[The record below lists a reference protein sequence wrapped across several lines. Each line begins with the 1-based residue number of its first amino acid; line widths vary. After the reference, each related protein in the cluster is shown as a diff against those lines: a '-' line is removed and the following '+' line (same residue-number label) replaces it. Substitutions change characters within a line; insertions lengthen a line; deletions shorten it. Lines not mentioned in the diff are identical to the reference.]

1 VTVPGGPSFAAPDD
15 DQTRD
20 PWAVQLAEPGNPAEA
35 TGSILPAQPR
45 PGGGRRRG
53 LVGLVAAGAAVV
65 VAAGGGLA
73 WAAFNGDTA
82 NQPERH
88 LPRTTDAVMKVDLD
102 PSGPQKIE
110 AARFLSK
117 FPDSGTS
124 KDGDL
129 RKLVYD
135 RLAES
140 GSRVPPWE
148 EVRDWIG
155 DRAAVA
161 VVTEAEGPV
170 VVLQVEDEA
179 KARASLGS
187 SAVRLP
193 AGSFT
198 VADGWATIS
207 DTKAHLDA
215 VTGALAQ
222 GTLADDG
229 AFRRDVDALGD
240 AGVISAWADFSRLSA
255 LTQRLAGGL
264 AGAGLLGGG
273 LLGAS
278 GVDPSGADA
287 ADAALKQRV
296 ALTAR
301 FTGGN
306 AELVARTF
314 GGTPPKLPAEAGAA
328 AAALPRDTV
337 AALAVSGGGSTVTEQ
352 WKSLRQR
359 LGTAG
364 DDIIAA
370 ARRDTGLHLPGD
382 LVALLGRRFAVAV
395 GAPAAGAGE
404 PVIGVRG
411 TSDDP
416 GLGAALDRLLQLTD
430 RSGLPLERRDVPG
443 GYVLATSRQEAQAL
457 TGSGDLGSSAAFR
470 DAVPAPDKAFA
481 VVYVDVEHMA
491 SYAGLAGA
499 QTASA
504 ISPLRAVGLSATG
517 TDDGAQ
523 LTVRVTTK

>member
-1 VTVPGGPSFAAPDD
+1 VTVPGGPPFAAPDD
-15 DQTRD
+15 ETRD
-20 PWAVQLAEPGNPAEA
+20 PWAVQLPEPRDPADA
-35 TGSILPAQPR
+35 AGSILPAEPA
-45 PGGGRRRG
+45 PAGRRRG
-53 LVGLVAAGAAVV
+53 LAGLVAAGVAVA

-73 WAAFNGDTA
+73 WAAFNGDPA

-88 LPRTTDAVMKVDLD
+88 LPGTTGALVKVDLD

-117 FPDSGTS
+117 FPDSGAS
-124 KDGDL
+124 ADSDL

-135 RLAES
+135 RLAGS
-140 GSRVPPWE
+140 GSRLPSWDQ
-148 EVRDWIG
+148 VRDWIG

-161 VVTEAEGPV
+161 VVAEAEAPV

-187 SAVRLP
+187 SAVGLP

-207 DTKAHLDA
+207 DTEAHLDA
-215 VTGALAQ
+215 VTGGLAQ
-222 GTLADDG
+222 GTLADDS

-240 AGVISAWADFSRLSA
+240 AGVISGWADFSRLSA
-255 LTQRLAGGL
+255 LTQRLGTGL
-264 AGAGLLGGG
+264 AGGGLLGGG
-273 LLGAS
+273 LLGVS
-278 GVDPSGADA
+278 GVGAVPGA
-287 ADAALKQRV
+287 ASKQRV

-314 GGTPPKLPAEAGAA
+314 GGTPPALPADAGAA
-328 AAALPRDTV
+328 ASALPRDTA
-337 AALAVSGGGSTVTEQ
+337 AALAVSGGGATVAGQ

-359 LGTAG
+359 LG
-364 DDIIAA
+364 AA
-370 ARRDTGLHLPGD
+370 ADDDVAAAEEGTGLRLPED
-382 LVALLGRRFAVAV
+382 LIALLGRRIAVAV
-395 GAPAAGAGE
+395 GAASGGAGG
-404 PVIGVRG
+404 PVVGVRG
-411 TSDDP
+411 ASDDP

-457 TGSGDLGSSAAFR
+457 SEGGDLGSSGAFR
-470 DAVPAPDKAFA
+470 DAVPAADKAFA
-481 VVYVDVEHMA
+481 VVYVDVDHMA
-491 SYAGLAGA
+491 GYAAMAGA
-499 QTASA
+499 QTARA
-504 ISPLRAVGLSATG
+504 ISALRAVGLSATA
-517 TDDGAQ
+517 TDDGAE